1 MDTPLATVPGRQT
14 LLRTGQPFSR
24 PELAGMVLDGLAL
37 PISEGCF
44 VSGTAVVDARL
55 RARALAER
63 IPLEA
68 RQRVVAGRLSAAWI
82 HGHGVEPGRPVLYIA
97 PGRRAGALRHG
108 LRADLHDV
116 RLGSH
121 DIVSLGGLLV
131 TTPLRTALD
140 IATSLRPELAV
151 PVLSSMLDHDGS
163 RGLNWRLLRRAVEHA
178 APPHRRD
185 AALAKVDACL
195 R

>member
-1 MDTPLATVPGRQT
+1 MDSPATSLTGRQA
-14 LLRTGQPFSR
+14 LLRTGCPFSR
-24 PELAGMVLDGLAL
+24 AELAALVLDGLAQPL
-37 PISEGCF
+37 SQDCF
-44 VSGTAVVDARL
+44 APGTAVVDARL

-82 HGHGVEPGRPVLYIA
+82 HGHGSEPERPTLFIA
-97 PGRRAGALRHG
+97 TGRRAGALRRG
-108 LRADLHDV
+108 LRAELHDV

-121 DIVSLGGLLV
+121 DVMSLGGLLV

-140 IATSLRPELAV
+140 VASALRPELAV
-151 PVLSSMLDHDGS
+151 PVLCSMLDGGQHAV
-163 RGLNWRLLRRAVEHA
+163 NWRLLRMAVEHA
-178 APPHRRD
+178 APLRQRE